1 MGKYEEA
8 LEYLLKALEI
18 RKILYQGNTYDEKMI
33 NSITRVAECY
43 EALGDDEKARDY
55 YSMIGD

>member
-1 MGKYEEA
+1 M
-8 LEYLLKALEI
+8 LKALEI
-18 RKILYQGNTYDEKMI
+18 RKILYQDKTYDETMI
-33 NSITRVAECY
+33 KNIARVAECY